1 MDRINYRE
9 NLSKENTIAAV
20 KVPKVFVSLLH
31 NKKKRFCSLDVN
43 CTYIVHLLFLIKK
56 KRYKCL
62 TYILKLQPFLKRGVY
77 KYIYYLD
84 RGIIMGTKTL
94 VASNFAE

>member
-31 NKKKRFCSLDVN
+31 NKKKKV
-43 CTYIVHLLFLIKK
+43 LFSRCELYLHRPSPFFMKK
-56 KRYKCL
+56 KK
-62 TYILKLQPFLKRGVY
+62 
-77 KYIYYLD
+77 
-84 RGIIMGTKTL
+84 GIN
-94 VASNFAE
+94 V